1 MVKIQLHLTR
11 VVVKEH
17 PVGKPED
24 LGKSSHTEAGNLL
37 IPLKAYLAAAMKEMF
52 RCTVFNHLAFS

>member
-1 MVKIQLHLTR
+1 MVKIQLHLSK
-11 VVVKEH
+11 VGGKEH

-24 LGKSSHTEAGNLL
+24 LGESSHTEAGNLL
-37 IPLKAYLAAAMKEMF
+37 IPLKYYLASAMKEIF